1 MNVIVVDDERI
12 ILTVETAIV
21 KKVLPNAN
29 IASFQD
35 AEAALDDASRRRID
49 IAFLDISLKEST
61 GLELAKALK
70 RTNPRINVVFCTGY
84 SEYAL
89 EAYSL
94 YASAYLLKPIS
105 EETVKEAISQL
116 RFPVNEQKKRVAVR
130 CFGNFEMLCDGEP
143 VKFKYTR
150 TKELFAVLIDRKG
163 ALLNSNEIMATM
175 FGDND
180 KGSYVRNLK
189 VDLTTTFQQLGVED
203 VLVQQKGKIG
213 VLRDK
218 VDCDYYD
225 YLDGKKDLFHGEYMT
240 QYSFAEVTLAYL
252 LHT

>member
-12 ILTVETAIV
+12 ILAAETAII
-21 KKVLPNAN
+21 KKVLPNAEV
-29 IASFQD
+29 ASFHD
-35 AEAALDDASRRRID
+35 VETALDDASRRRID

-61 GLELAKALK
+61 GLQLAKALK
-70 RTNPRINVVFCTGY
+70 RTNPKINVVFCTGY

-116 RFPVNEQKKRVAVR
+116 RFPVDERKNRIDVQ
-130 CFGNFEMLCDGEP
+130 CFGNFEILCDGVP

-150 TKELFAVLIDRKG
+150 TKELFAILVDRKG
-163 ALLNSNEIMATM
+163 ALLNSNELMAIM
-175 FGDND
+175 FDID
-180 KGSYVRNLK
+180 KGSYMRNLK

-252 LHT
+252 LQK

>member
-12 ILTVETAIV
+12 ILTVETAII
-21 KKVLPNAN
+21 KKVLPNAEVS
-29 IASFQD
+29 SFQD
-35 AEAALDDASRRRID
+35 AESALDNALHRRID

-61 GLELAKALK
+61 GLELAKTLK
-70 RTNPRINVVFCTGY
+70 KTNPRINVVFCTGY

-105 EETVKEAISQL
+105 EEKVKEAISQL
-116 RFPVNEQKKRVAVR
+116 RFPVDERKKRLTVQ
-130 CFGNFEMLCDGEP
+130 CFGDFEILCDGEP

-163 ALLNSNEIMATM
+163 ALLNSNKIMAIM
-175 FGDND
+175 FYDKD
-180 KGSYVRNLK
+180 KGSYMRNLK
-189 VDLTTTFQQLGVED
+189 ADLTTTFQQLGVEN

-252 LHT
+252 LQK